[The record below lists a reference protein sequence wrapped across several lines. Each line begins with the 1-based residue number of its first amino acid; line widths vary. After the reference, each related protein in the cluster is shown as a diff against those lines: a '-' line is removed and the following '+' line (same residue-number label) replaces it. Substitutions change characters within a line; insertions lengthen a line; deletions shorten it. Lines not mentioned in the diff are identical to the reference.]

1 MFKPIVSTV
10 LAMTVIV
17 FGQTVVAAVKSA
29 PKPMPEMKMEP
40 KMGGEMDHD
49 MMVKH
54 LQMEQ
59 EHRLKIHDL
68 SNKILSEKDP
78 KKQEELKHQQLE
90 LMIEHHMH
98 KMKMHHQMMK
108 KHKMQQ

>member
-1 MFKPIVSTV
+1 MFKPLLSSALLT
-10 LAMTVIV
+10 AVIA
-17 FGQTVVAAVKSA
+17 FGQTVVAAEEPT
-29 PKPMPEMKMEP
+29 PKPASKMNMEN

-54 LQMEQ
+54 LQQEQ
-59 EHRLKIHDL
+59 EHRLKMHDL
-68 SNKILSEKDP
+68 SNKILSEKDA
-78 KKQEELKHQQLE
+78 KKQEALKHQQLE
-90 LMIEHHMH
+90 LMMEHHRH